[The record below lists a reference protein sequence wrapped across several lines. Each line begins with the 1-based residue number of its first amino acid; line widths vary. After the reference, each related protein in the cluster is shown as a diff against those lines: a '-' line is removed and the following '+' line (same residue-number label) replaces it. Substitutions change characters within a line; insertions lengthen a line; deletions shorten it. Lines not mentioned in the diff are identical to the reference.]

1 MNFEQIKALDSQYVL
16 QTYGRNPVAIDHGKG
31 ATLWDTEGK
40 EYIDFTSG
48 IGVCSLGYA
57 NEKWAKAIYDQA
69 MKVGHISNL
78 FYTPKRGDIV
88 VISRNTDNR
97 IDRDSEEPIIKRV
110 IATEG
115 QLVDIDFTTGKVY
128 VDGQL
133 LDEPYIKDYAIE
145 QYSTVDSYGVQ
156 FPLRVEENCVFVMG
170 DNRRESLDSRS
181 PQIGNNGQINTKY
194 ILGRAILRVYPFNK
208 IGALS

>member
-1 MNFEQIKALDSQYVL
+1 MESHETKKNFIRDCFEWLDVIIISVLAVVLLFTFIFRIVSIDGDSMNDTL
-16 QTYGRNPVAIDHGKG
+16 IDG
-31 ATLWDTEGK
+31 ERV
-40 EYIDFTSG
+40 I
-48 IGVCSLGYA
+48 
-57 NEKWAKAIYDQA
+57 
-69 MKVGHISNL
+69 ISNL